1 MDCGVPFCHSGC
13 PLGNNIPEWNHLSS
27 QEEFKAALDSLLSTN
42 NFPEFTGRVCPAP
55 CETACVLGINEDPV
69 AIESIEMALSD
80 MGFAHGWIQAEV
92 PESRTGKKVAVVG
105 SGPAGLAAAQQLN
118 RAGHLVTIFEK
129 ADRPGGLLMYGIP
142 DFKLEK
148 DKVERRI
155 ELLKEEGVI
164 FKCGINV
171 GIDVSMSALRKDF
184 DAVLLASGAGKKRD
198 LEIQGR
204 IGRGV
209 HFAEEFLSQSTRRV
223 LGDSLALESETIATH
238 KDVIVIGGGDT
249 GSDCIGTANRQGAK
263 SVTQFEIMNQPPRLP
278 KHPRQNQRPSETPWP
293 HWPSMLRTTSSHEEG
308 CAREWSL
315 QSVRFERNTQGQLE
329 SLITQEVEW
338 FTQPS
343 GRKDFRV
350 IENSE
355 KRWPCQLVL
364 IAIGFSGADAT
375 ETLADA
381 GVAINAQGC
390 IATHGDTF
398 QTNVAGVFS
407 AGDVRRGQSL
417 VVWAIAE
424 GRKAAE
430 SIHRFLS

>member
-1 MDCGVPFCHSGC
+1 M
-13 PLGNNIPEWNHLSS
+13 
-27 QEEFKAALDSLLSTN
+27 
-42 NFPEFTGRVCPAP
+42 
-55 CETACVLGINEDPV
+55 
-69 AIESIEMALSD
+69 
-80 MGFAHGWIQAEV
+80 
-92 PESRTGKKVAVVG
+92 VG
-105 SGPAGLAAAQQLN
+105 
-118 RAGHLVTIFEK
+118 
-129 ADRPGGLLMYGIP
+129 
-142 DFKLEK
+142 
-148 DKVERRI
+148 
-155 ELLKEEGVI
+155 
-164 FKCGINV
+164 
-171 GIDVSMSALRKDF
+171 KDF

-209 HFAEEFLSQSTRRV
+209 HFAVEFLSQSTRRV
-223 LGDSLALESETIATH
+223 LGDSLALESEILATH

-293 HWPSMLRTTSSHEEG
+293 HWPSMRRTTSSHEEG
-308 CAREWSL
+308 YVREWSL
-315 QSVRFERNTQGQLE
+315 QSVRFERNTQDQLA

-338 FTQPS
+338 FTQPP

-355 KRWPCQLVL
+355 KRWPCQLVR

-398 QTNVAGVFS
+398 RFVP
-407 AGDVRRGQSL
+407 
-417 VVWAIAE
+417 AE
-424 GRKAAE
+424 
-430 SIHRFLS
+430 I